1 MTIVVMGKFQTLIH
15 HLSGKRVIKR
25 MYIVWED
32 EHMKQRRLKVF
43 AASLILLSGFVILV
57 LAMTKKESMRELTP
71 VKLITN
77 AETMDNQNVQLV
89 GAISEES
96 TQWNGDEFKLT
107 FAVRELED
115 TETEH
120 KGIKTVNVIYHKLK
134 PDNFID
140 GGNVF
145 VEGKYDAQQ
154 NLIVANKVTTKC
166 ASKYEE
172 AESAK
177 TTDGSS

>member
-1 MTIVVMGKFQTLIH
+1 
-15 HLSGKRVIKR
+15 
-25 MYIVWED
+25 
-32 EHMKQRRLKVF
+32 MKQKRLKVI

-71 VKLITN
+71 TKLIAN
-77 AETMDNQNVQLV
+77 AATMDDQNVQLV

-96 TQWNGDEFKLT
+96 TAWDADEFELT
-107 FAVRELED
+107 FAVRELEN
-115 TETEH
+115 TEPQSEGTE
-120 KGIKTVNVIYHKLK
+120 TVNVIYNKLK

-145 VEGKYDAQQ
+145 VEGKYDAEQ
-154 NLIVANKVTTKC
+154 NVIIANKVTTKC

-177 TTDGSS
+177 TTDGSSSDSSY

>member
-1 MTIVVMGKFQTLIH
+1 
-15 HLSGKRVIKR
+15 
-25 MYIVWED
+25 
-32 EHMKQRRLKVF
+32 MKQRRLKVF

-71 VKLITN
+71 VKLIAN

-96 TQWNGDEFKLT
+96 TAWDAEEFKLT
-107 FAVRELED
+107 FAVRELEK
-115 TETEH
+115 TATKIESIE
-120 KGIKTVNVIYHKLK
+120 TVNVIYNKLK

-145 VEGKYDAQQ
+145 VEGKYDAKQ
-154 NLIVANKVTTKC
+154 NVIIANKVTTKC

-177 TTDGSS
+177 TTEGSS

>member
-1 MTIVVMGKFQTLIH
+1 MTIVVF
-15 HLSGKRVIKR
+15 KR
-25 MYIVWED
+25 MRIVWED

-57 LAMTKKESMRELTP
+57 WAMTKKESMRELTP
-71 VKLITN
+71 AKLIAN
-77 AETMDNQNVQLV
+77 AETMDNQNIQLV

-96 TQWNGDEFKLT
+96 TQWNANEFKLT
-107 FAVRELED
+107 FTVRELEG
-115 TETEH
+115 TETEY
-120 KGIKTVNVIYHKLK
+120 KGTKTVNVIYHKLK

-166 ASKYEE
+166 ASKYKE

>member
-1 MTIVVMGKFQTLIH
+1 
-15 HLSGKRVIKR
+15 
-25 MYIVWED
+25 
-32 EHMKQRRLKVF
+32 MKQRRLKVF
-43 AASLILLSGFVILV
+43 AASFILLGGFVILV
-57 LAMTKKESMRELTP
+57 LATTKRESMRELTP
-71 VKLITN
+71 VQLIVN

-96 TQWNGDEFKLT
+96 TTWDGDEFKLT
-107 FAVRELED
+107 FAVREMDE
-115 TETEH
+115 TETEPV
-120 KGIKTVNVIYHKLK
+120 GTETVNVIYNKLK

-145 VEGKYDAQQ
+145 VEGKYDAKQ
-154 NLIVANKVTTKC
+154 NLIIANKVTTKC

-177 TTDGSS
+177 TTAGSY

>member
-1 MTIVVMGKFQTLIH
+1 
-15 HLSGKRVIKR
+15 
-25 MYIVWED
+25 
-32 EHMKQRRLKVF
+32 MKQRRLKVI

-57 LAMTKKESMRELTP
+57 LAMTKKESMLELTP
-71 VKLITN
+71 EKLITN
-77 AETMDNQNVQLV
+77 AQAMDNQNVQLV

-96 TQWNGDEFKLT
+96 TAWDADEFKLT
-107 FAVRELED
+107 FAVRELEVS
-115 TETEH
+115 ETELE
-120 KGIKTVNVIYHKLK
+120 GTETVNVIYNKLK

>member
-1 MTIVVMGKFQTLIH
+1 
-15 HLSGKRVIKR
+15 
-25 MYIVWED
+25 
-32 EHMKQRRLKVF
+32 MKQRRLKVI

-57 LAMTKKESMRELTP
+57 WAMTKKESMQELTP
-71 VKLITN
+71 AKLIAD

-96 TQWNGDEFKLT
+96 TAWDADKFKLT
-107 FAVRELED
+107 FSVRELENA
-115 TETEH
+115 ETEL
-120 KGIKTVNVIYHKLK
+120 KSTETVNVIYNKLK

-145 VEGKYDAQQ
+145 VEGKYDAKQ
-154 NLIVANKVTTKC
+154 NVIIANKVTTKC

-177 TTDGSS
+177 TTDSSY

>member
-1 MTIVVMGKFQTLIH
+1 
-15 HLSGKRVIKR
+15 
-25 MYIVWED
+25 
-32 EHMKQRRLKVF
+32 MKQRRLKVF

-71 VKLITN
+71 MKLIAT

-96 TQWNGDEFKLT
+96 TQWNADEFKLT
-107 FAVRELED
+107 FAVRELEVS
-115 TETEH
+115 ETELE
-120 KGIKTVNVIYHKLK
+120 GTETVNVIYNKLK

>member
-1 MTIVVMGKFQTLIH
+1 
-15 HLSGKRVIKR
+15 
-25 MYIVWED
+25 
-32 EHMKQRRLKVF
+32 MKQRRLKVF

-71 VKLITN
+71 VKLIAN

-96 TQWNGDEFKLT
+96 TAWDAEEFKLT
-107 FAVRELED
+107 FAVRELEK
-115 TETEH
+115 TATKIESIE
-120 KGIKTVNVIYHKLK
+120 TVNVIYNKLK

-145 VEGKYDAQQ
+145 VEGKYDAKQ
-154 NLIVANKVTTKC
+154 NLIIANKVTTKC

-177 TTDGSS
+177 TTEGSS

>member
-1 MTIVVMGKFQTLIH
+1 
-15 HLSGKRVIKR
+15 
-25 MYIVWED
+25 
-32 EHMKQRRLKVF
+32 MKQRRLKVI
-43 AASLILLSGFVILV
+43 AASFILLSGFVILV

-71 VKLITN
+71 VKLIAN

-96 TQWNGDEFKLT
+96 TAWDADEFKLT
-107 FAVRELED
+107 FAVRELE
-115 TETEH
+115 ETATKIES
-120 KGIKTVNVIYHKLK
+120 IETVNVIYNKLK

-145 VEGKYDAQQ
+145 VEGKYDAKQ
-154 NLIVANKVTTKC
+154 NLIIANKVTTKC

-177 TTDGSS
+177 TTAGSY

>member
-1 MTIVVMGKFQTLIH
+1 MIIVVIGKFQTLIH
-15 HLSGKRVIKR
+15 HFSGRRVNKR
-25 MYIVWED
+25 MHIVLED

-57 LAMTKKESMRELTP
+57 VAMTKKESMRELTP
-71 VKLITN
+71 MKLI
-77 AETMDNQNVQLV
+77 ADAQTMDNQYVQLV

-96 TQWNGDEFKLT
+96 TAWDADEFKLT
-107 FAVRELED
+107 FAVRELE
-115 TETEH
+115 ETGTKFQDSE
-120 KGIKTVNVIYHKLK
+120 TVKVIYNKLK

-145 VEGKYDAQQ
+145 VEGKYDAKQ
-154 NLIVANKVTTKC
+154 NVIIANKVTTKC

-172 AESAK
+172 ADSAK
-177 TTDGSS
+177 TTDGSY

>member
-1 MTIVVMGKFQTLIH
+1 MQ
-15 HLSGKRVIKR
+15 
-25 MYIVWED
+25 
-32 EHMKQRRLKVF
+32 QRRLKVF

-71 VKLITN
+71 VKLLAN

-96 TQWNGDEFKLT
+96 TTWDADEFKLT
-107 FAVRELED
+107 FDVRELEE
-115 TETEH
+115 TETKHAETE
-120 KGIKTVNVIYHKLK
+120 TVKVIYNKLK

-145 VEGKYDAQQ
+145 VEGRYDAKQ
-154 NLIVANKVTTKC
+154 NVIIANKVTTKC

-177 TTDGSS
+177 TTDSSY